1 VFAPTAIL
9 KLSSVPQL
17 AHSATLVMNLLF
29 VVGIFLMAYLAC
41 GGVLFEEGSLDA
53 RANYDHFVQGFI
65 TLFQSKFKG
74 LITFFSEYSSKLFC
88 KRMSESLSVVIFRAL
103 QCAVVLT

>member
-1 VFAPTAIL
+1 
-9 KLSSVPQL
+9 
-17 AHSATLVMNLLF
+17 MNLLF

-74 LITFFSEYSSKLFC
+74 LITFFQSTLQNCSANACL
-88 KRMSESLSVVIFRAL
+88 RAF
-103 QCAVVLT
+103 QW